1 MEEMMENRVYD
12 ESDKMDRNIRIVSLA
27 EKIKKPMLIVVIMT
41 VLACAIQFI
50 GSEVIDSKISTSAV
64 PKGRGGGS
72 SQVSETIRFF
82 SVDTNAYFV
91 GCFVFL
97 MTLFMV
103 DIRLIKELKG
113 KYVED
118 KAEAVTYVVVLS
130 FGLLVL
136 FFFALDSFRM
146 VKPDYIGVITRFA
159 WPIIVFI
166 NFMMF
171 VIFAKGYKEIYK

>member
-50 GSEVIDSKISTSAV
+50 GSEVIDSKVSTGVIAAG
-64 PKGRGGGS
+64 KGGRGTE
-72 SQVSETIRFF
+72 VSETIRSF
-82 SVDTNAYFV
+82 SIDTNAYFV
-91 GCFVFL
+91 GCFVFV
-97 MTLFMV
+97 MTIFMI

-113 KYVED
+113 KYVEE
-118 KAEAVTYVVVLS
+118 KAEAITFVGVLS

-146 VKPDYIGVITRFA
+146 VEPDYIGMITRFG

-171 VIFAKGYKEIYK
+171 IIFGKEYKEV